1 MHLHPVY
8 GLRRAVVMT
17 ELQTRFL
24 VSLASRMAKSKF
36 EYVRKFE
43 QNDACLLNTWIV
55 VRLDGKCFHRCEIT
69 GLHGGIQRITTF
81 DVDLLIGLYTVQCSE
96 PAQMCYAYSFPSP
109 FLSPLPTHP
118 RSIDTY
124 ILRGLVSML
133 AHSPLLPPAKGLQT
147 AMASRSQMM
156 TGASRS

>member
-1 MHLHPVY
+1 MNLHPVY
-8 GLRRAVVMT
+8 GLRRAVVKT
-17 ELQTRFL
+17 ELQTCFL

-81 DVDLLIGLYTVQCSE
+81 DVDLLIYTVQCSE
-96 PAQMCYAYSFPSP
+96 PARCIMPIPSP
-109 FLSPLPTHP
+109 HPSSLPSPPT
-118 RSIDTY
+118 
-124 ILRGLVSML
+124 L
-133 AHSPLLPPAKGLQT
+133 AP
-147 AMASRSQMM
+147 
-156 TGASRS
+156 